1 MSHCTSVVICDL
13 FVSYLGNIIIEM
25 QNENASLHL
34 SRPQSTDGD
43 TLSPG
48 CSLVLISVERYLAQV
63 DADLYATVFS
73 ARMTLLYIL
82 LSWAS
87 SLGLYSVIVFLRGGF
102 YLSVSAFSVCEPHY
116 ESVQMLILTSCLF
129 YFPTTMVLMYCYG
142 TIYHSQ
148 KLKMKNRY
156 DCAQCAAGVGCCV
169 TDSFNVCQSSQHRQ
183 SSCAVYRT
191 AALPVLAGLADV
203 EGISH
208 TAPNT
213 SGALCSSVVNC

>member
-1 MSHCTSVVICDL
+1 
-13 FVSYLGNIIIEM
+13 M
-25 QNENASLHL
+25 QMHL
-34 SRPQSTDGD
+34 CIFHRPQSTDGD

-63 DADLYATVFS
+63 DADLYAAVFS

-156 DCAQCAAGVGCCV
+156 DLIYFIIAGSYL
-169 TDSFNVCQSSQHRQ
+169 TSWLFSSLDIELE
-183 SSCAVYRT
+183 VIFLYK
-191 AALPVLAGLADV
+191 
-203 EGISH
+203 
-208 TAPNT
+208 
-213 SGALCSSVVNC
+213 

>member
-1 MSHCTSVVICDL
+1 MRGAQAANLSQEWLKMSHCTSLVICDL

-25 QNENASLHL
+25 QNESAS
-34 SRPQSTDGD
+34 TVGD

-63 DADLYATVFS
+63 DADLYAAVFS

-156 DCAQCAAGVGCCV
+156 DLIYFIMAG
-169 TDSFNVCQSSQHRQ
+169 SYLISRLFSSLDIELE
-183 SSCAVYRT
+183 VIFLYK
-191 AALPVLAGLADV
+191 
-203 EGISH
+203 
-208 TAPNT
+208 
-213 SGALCSSVVNC
+213 